1 MAVLTKNTY
10 NSNVSVFSET
20 SFAGQEKISQPLRNS
35 TTMAS
40 PEWLESYGTCCE
52 HLFFVEK
59 GGGGRDEGA
68 DCTFHQYIQEGW
80 VLCVYARHRNG
91 PETDIVE

>member
-35 TTMAS
+35 T
-40 PEWLESYGTCCE
+40 
-52 HLFFVEK
+52 K
-59 GGGGRDEGA
+59 N
-68 DCTFHQYIQEGW
+68 
-80 VLCVYARHRNG
+80 NG
-91 PETDIVE
+91 PAQNDWNRMELVVNICFLLRKEEEEGMRELTARFINISKRGGCCVCMLGIEMAQKQIL